1 MNALDLS
8 DSSTLW
14 NSDHQSSN
22 KRQIYQINFNRT
34 VDIRKLYIVFQ
45 GGFVGV
51 DCELL
56 LRKDEEAKFQKLEDA
71 YVEPDD
77 TNELQEFIIPD
88 SGTQPICTALRLSF
102 GKSTDFYGRIM
113 IYRFEVWGYEDPN

>member
-1 MNALDLS
+1 MGFMYTACC
-8 DSSTLW
+8 T
-14 NSDHQSSN
+14 QF
-22 KRQIYQINFNRT
+22 IG
-34 VDIRKLYIVFQ
+34 YI

-56 LRKDEEAKFQKLEDA
+56 LRKDEEGKFQKLEDA

-88 SGTQPICTALRLSF
+88 SDTQPICTALRLSF

-113 IYRFEVWGYEDPN
+113 IYRFEVWGYEDPNC